1 MKDPP
6 PQKAGNSRDGGSIE
20 TAEGME
26 VSHAMWKVK
35 QAATAGQDAAA
46 TVAPPDAIAQAR
58 AWEEG
63 KHDVPIDIGSDSDE
77 EGPAPLQKP
86 AKARVHVEYASLD
99 IVRRIFHETELD
111 LARDAQ
117 QGMDDLH
124 GRRGPKRRSVDLSA
138 VLKKGRGRDPIV
150 LHGLPVETSPSG
162 RCVGR
167 WSATPG
173 CSKGCTPPYVFTL

>member
-6 PQKAGNSRDGGSIE
+6 PQKTGNLRDGGSIE

-35 QAATAGQDAAA
+35 RAAA
-46 TVAPPDAIAQAR
+46 GCSCDCRASRRNCTGTRLGGREAR
-58 AWEEG
+58 CAYR
-63 KHDVPIDIGSDSDE
+63 SDSDE

-99 IVRRIFHETELD
+99 IVRRIFHEAELD

-117 QGMDDLH
+117 QGMDNFH
-124 GRRGPKRRSVDLSA
+124 GRRGPKRHSVDLSA
-138 VLKKGRGRDPIV
+138 VLKKGRGGDPIV

-167 WSATPG
+167 WSATPR
-173 CSKGCTPPYVFTL
+173 CSSNGCTPPYVGML

>member
-35 QAATAGQDAAA
+35 QAATAGQDATA
-46 TVAPPDAIAQAR
+46 TVVPPDAIAQAR

-63 KHDVPIDIGSDSDE
+63 RHDVPIDIGSDSDE

-86 AKARVHVEYASLD
+86 AEARVHIEYAPD
-99 IVRRIFHETELD
+99 KVRRIFHEAELG

-124 GRRGPKRRSVDLSA
+124 GRRGPKGARPTHVEHTWNT
-138 VLKKGRGRDPIV
+138 
-150 LHGLPVETSPSG
+150 HGTPVEHVWNPTRHLSDM
-162 RCVGR
+162 
-167 WSATPG
+167 W
-173 CSKGCTPPYVFTL
+173 L